1 MSPRR
6 QRPLFQRGLG
16 FFGAITASLSHE
28 INNVLAI
35 VNELAGLIDDF
46 LEAEEQG
53 QPPDPAGLKKAVEK
67 IAQRIRGSKQIV
79 HPLNR
84 FAHSVDHPRSR
95 LDAGDAAAE
104 VCLLCQRF
112 AKLRRIDLSC
122 DPPEQSLFL
131 EGSLFDLQHV
141 LFRCIEIALGMSEQ
155 GARVTVAP
163 RAFEDGVRF
172 TISGPIPI
180 AEVTEELASS
190 LSFLSLL
197 TEHLGGRIE
206 TSLEPA
212 SELSL
217 VLYLPLALQ
226 PLLIGQPETP

>member
-1 MSPRR
+1 MGSQR
-6 QRPLFQRGLG
+6 QRALLQRGLG
-16 FFGAITASLSHE
+16 FFGTITASLSHE

-46 LEAEEQG
+46 LKAEEQG
-53 QPPDPAGLKKAVEK
+53 QPQDPARLKKAVEK
-67 IAQRIRGSKQIV
+67 IAQRIKGGKQIV
-79 HPLNR
+79 HQLSR
-84 FAHSVDHPRSR
+84 FAHTVDHPRSR
-95 LDAGDAAAE
+95 FDAGDAAAE

-112 AKLRRIDLSC
+112 AKLRRIDLSY
-122 DPPEQSLFL
+122 DPPEQAPFL

-141 LFRCIEIALGMSEQ
+141 LFRGIEIVLGISGP

-163 RAFEDGVRF
+163 RAFEDGARF

-197 TEHLGGRIE
+197 TECLGGRVE
-206 TSLEPA
+206 TRLEPA

-217 VLYLPLALQ
+217 VFYLPLTLQ